1 MRFLI
6 LFLSVSMLGLAS
18 ANEFE
23 NDLQWAEYKTQH
35 DKVYK
40 NSNEELER
48 YMSFKD

>member
-1 MRFLI
+1 
-6 LFLSVSMLGLAS
+6 MLGLAS